1 MPSIPDPKKLPR
13 NRRPKLYVIHG
24 WTYTVAPW
32 ERTISLLEKQG
43 LVVEMLNVPG
53 LTTSS
58 KKVWTIDEYKDWAD
72 RNIPNGAIAL
82 GHSNGGRILLNLC
95 SEKPDKLSHLILLD
109 SAGVYEVSNKRDV
122 ARNLSKK
129 LGFLKKIPGLT
140 RVWHKMIGASD
151 YARAPEN
158 MKKTLANMLDS
169 DKSLNIA
176 RVTTPT
182 SILWGANDTVTPPH
196 QAEIIHQ
203 SIKDS
208 TLKIFPG
215 WSHAPYISH
224 PDELAKAILQAYRHP
239 PEVKTP
245 VEVTQ
250 AATVSASMAMK
261 KAAEPVVP
269 STAPISATLAF
280 KKAAGPSADD
290 TSKMSAALAVPSS
303 RSKPIATHSGAPLEL
318 QPAAHFRSPLT
329 RRQRAAIKRQYKAS
343 APQPA
348 TPSTS
353 ERPEGVEYE
362 VSDFATPEPRQIIS
376 SASVPKVS
384 RFERARRKI
393 GRKPK
398 LATHKSAQKS
408 ATKPARSTAITGPSN
423 SVTAKSSNPATKSS
437 AAQSASQRGKQ

>member
-13 NRRPKLYVIHG
+13 NRRPKLYIIHG

-32 ERTISLLEKQG
+32 ERTIALLEKQG

-72 RNIPNGAIAL
+72 RNIPDGAIAL

-109 SAGVYEVSNKRDV
+109 AAGVYETSNKRDV
-122 ARNLSKK
+122 ARNLSKR
-129 LGFLKKIPGLT
+129 LGFLKKVPGLT
-140 RVWHKMIGASD
+140 RVWHKLTGASD

-158 MKKTLANMLDS
+158 MKKTLTNMLDS
-169 DKSLNIA
+169 DKNLNLA
-176 RVTTPT
+176 KVTTPT

-196 QAEIIHQ
+196 QAEIMHQ

-215 WSHAPYISH
+215 WTHAPYLSH

-239 PEVKTP
+239 PEVKP
-245 VEVTQ
+245 VVEVTQ

-290 TSKMSAALAVPSS
+290 ASKMSAALAVPSS
-303 RSKPIATHSGAPLEL
+303 KAKPAATHSQA
-318 QPAAHFRSPLT
+318 PLT
-329 RRQRAAIKRQYKAS
+329 RRQRAAIKRQFEAN
-343 APQPA
+343 APQP
-348 TPSTS
+348 
-353 ERPEGVEYE
+353 VE
-362 VSDFATPEPRQIIS
+362 
-376 SASVPKVS
+376 
-384 RFERARRKI
+384 I
-393 GRKPK
+393 GR
-398 LATHKSAQKS
+398 AH
-408 ATKPARSTAITGPSN
+408 
-423 SVTAKSSNPATKSS
+423 V
-437 AAQSASQRGKQ
+437 

>member
-13 NRRPKLYVIHG
+13 SRRPKLYIIHG

-32 ERTISLLEKQG
+32 ERTIALLEKQG

-72 RNIPNGAIAL
+72 RNIPDGAIAL

-109 SAGVYEVSNKRDV
+109 AAGVYETSNKRDV
-122 ARNLSKK
+122 ARNLSKR
-129 LGFLKKIPGLT
+129 LGFLKKVPGLT
-140 RVWHKMIGASD
+140 RVWHKLIGASD

-158 MKKTLANMLDS
+158 MKKTLTNMLDS
-169 DKSLNIA
+169 DKNLNLA
-176 RVTTPT
+176 KVTTPT

-196 QAEIIHQ
+196 QAEIMHQ

-215 WSHAPYISH
+215 WTHAPYLSH

-239 PEVKTP
+239 PEVKP
-245 VEVTQ
+245 VVEVTQ

-290 TSKMSAALAVPSS
+290 ASKMSAALAVPSS
-303 RSKPIATHSGAPLEL
+303 KAKPAATHSQA
-318 QPAAHFRSPLT
+318 PLT
-329 RRQRAAIKRQYKAS
+329 RRQRAAIKRQFEAN
-343 APQPA
+343 APQPVA
-348 TPSTS
+348 AAAP

-362 VSDFATPEPRQIIS
+362 AADLPAPEPQQIIS
-376 SASVPKVS
+376 SASVPKVG
-384 RFERARRKI
+384 RLERTRRKI
-393 GRKPK
+393 GLEPK
-398 LATHKSAQKS
+398 VATKASSKSVKSA
-408 ATKPARSTAITGPSN
+408 AKPASSTK
-423 SVTAKSSNPATKSS
+423 KSTK
-437 AAQSASQRGKQ
+437 GKR